1 MTQTQNDIAT
11 LVELVNQLLLDG
23 EPGNISVDPYSGYS
37 GYRPQAVVDAMNETF
52 GIGNWGFKEL
62 SSEVVSDEKTT
73 MAISQVEAF
82 LRDIE
87 FRPAAWGQQKVTR
100 GDIGDAKKGA
110 QTDALKKALSYFSIG
125 NRAYQGLLKETS
137 GNGHGSGHGSQPAA
151 QPRPQTVK
159 NTLHDSPASSNQL
172 AEITRLANA
181 LGKQVKRPATYKE
194 AHDLEG
200 ELAREYNALSSAQ
213 AS

>member
-23 EPGNISVDPYSGYS
+23 EPANISTDPYSSYS
-37 GYRPQAVVDAMNETF
+37 GYKPQAVVDAMNETF

-62 SSEVVSDEKTT
+62 SSEVISDEKTT

-82 LRDIE
+82 LNGIE

-125 NRAYQGLLKETS
+125 NRAYHGLLLPPVAES
-137 GNGHGSGHGSQPAA
+137 NGNGHVSQPASV
-151 QPRPQTVK
+151 R
-159 NTLHDSPASSNQL
+159 NTLHDSPPSPNQL

-181 LGKQVKRPATYKE
+181 LGKQVKRPATYAE
-194 AHDLEG
+194 ADKLHT
-200 ELAREYNALSSAQ
+200 ELAREFNAEPSAQ